1 MTVPTPAEL
10 PADPPVEPD
19 DTDAPAGFV
28 RRTVGGPYFTALGPV
43 YVKPLPTG
51 GVIVALRVSKA
62 HTNLA
67 GRTHGGML
75 ATLADGAF
83 GINIALLRDKRH
95 TGQVTVSLNADYL
108 SAAQP
113 GDWLEA
119 HVEVRRMGRQLAF
132 ADCVLKVAEK
142 AVLRAT
148 AVFAFINASGAA
160 QPDARDG

>member
-1 MTVPTPAEL
+1 VTVPP
-10 PADPPVEPD
+10 PVDPPVETHDAAVPD
-19 DTDAPAGFV
+19 GFV
-28 RRTVGGPYFTALGPV
+28 RRTVGGPYFTALGAV
-43 YVKPLPTG
+43 YVRPLPSG
-51 GVIVALRVSKA
+51 GVVVALRVTPA

-95 TGQVTVSLNADYL
+95 SGQVTVSLNADYL
-108 SAAQP
+108 AAAKP

-119 HVEVRRMGRQLAF
+119 HVDVRRMGRQLAF
-132 ADCVLKVAEK
+132 ADCVLKVGERLI
-142 AVLRAT
+142 LRAT
-148 AVFAFINASGAA
+148 AVFAFIDASGAA